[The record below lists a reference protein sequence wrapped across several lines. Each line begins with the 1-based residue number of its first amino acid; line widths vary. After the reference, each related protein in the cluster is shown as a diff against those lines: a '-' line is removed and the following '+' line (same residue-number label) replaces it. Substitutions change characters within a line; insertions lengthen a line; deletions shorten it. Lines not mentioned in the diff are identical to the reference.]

1 MWMVNYKNSKELT
14 DKVLKNNCDSHTF
27 EKECIKKSIPANLV
41 PGEALLFNQE
51 LIHGNINNET
61 DITRF
66 SFDMRILLQGENF
79 GRKYPGQY
87 FRTIE
92 DDFKNA
98 PYVDGTYITYAGW
111 NSEYTRH
118 LPLLLQRYAID
129 DYCIKNDI
137 TYTEYSFENEYL
149 DHTPYLIDLITS
161 YNIDAIVLSSIFAM
175 SDIHEVRKNIYNLA
189 AKNNVQLHFAQ
200 EDLVLTDTDNIDII
214 ESYLTFGESYRKFNL
229 FKEIYNE

>member
-1 MWMVNYKNSKELT
+1 M
-14 DKVLKNNCDSHTF
+14 
-27 EKECIKKSIPANLV
+27 
-41 PGEALLFNQE
+41 
-51 LIHGNINNET
+51 
-61 DITRF
+61 
-66 SFDMRILLQGENF
+66 
-79 GRKYPGQY
+79 
-87 FRTIE
+87 
-92 DDFKNA
+92 
-98 PYVDGTYITYAGW
+98 
-111 NSEYTRH
+111 
-118 LPLLLQRYAID
+118 LQRYAID